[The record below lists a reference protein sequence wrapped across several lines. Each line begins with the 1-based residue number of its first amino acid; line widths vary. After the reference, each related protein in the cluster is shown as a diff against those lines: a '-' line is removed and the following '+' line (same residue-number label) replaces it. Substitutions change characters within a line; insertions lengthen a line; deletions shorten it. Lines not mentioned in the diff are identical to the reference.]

1 MIIFDFSV
9 THRILLR
16 RTAFSSS
23 CGGLIIDPMLVC
35 ISATSRLT
43 AFIDHNASA
52 DAVEASTN
60 LILSMIEDGM
70 HNDRYTSVDVK
81 YVVFSGEKGNNI
93 PNPSSL
99 QNSEFS
105 DESSS
110 GSPVWIPVLVVL
122 IILLVLA
129 VNVAFIRRHRQST
142 DSARVRSHP
151 KTLASFVSSLENIP
165 TPKIDSSHS
174 SSSDSIDASHL
185 DCFGELSAPPFVRND
200 GDESSVS
207 SHFSIQSK
215 SENELID
222 TNSSQENVVV
232 YISSESSSLCEMMT
246 DEK

>member
-1 MIIFDFSV
+1 
-9 THRILLR
+9 
-16 RTAFSSS
+16 
-23 CGGLIIDPMLVC
+23 MLVC
-35 ISATSRLT
+35 ISATSRVT

-52 DAVEASTN
+52 DAVQASTN

-70 HNDRYTSVDVK
+70 QNDRYTSVDVN
-81 YVVFSGEKGNNI
+81 YVAFSGEKSNNI
-93 PNPSSL
+93 PREKSNNNPSSL

-110 GSPVWIPVLVVL
+110 GSPIWIPVLVVL
-122 IILLVLA
+122 IILLVFA

-151 KTLASFVSSLENIP
+151 KTLASFVSNLENIP

-174 SSSDSIDASHL
+174 SSSDSINASHL

-215 SENELID
+215 SENDLID
-222 TNSSQENVVV
+222 NDSSQENVVV